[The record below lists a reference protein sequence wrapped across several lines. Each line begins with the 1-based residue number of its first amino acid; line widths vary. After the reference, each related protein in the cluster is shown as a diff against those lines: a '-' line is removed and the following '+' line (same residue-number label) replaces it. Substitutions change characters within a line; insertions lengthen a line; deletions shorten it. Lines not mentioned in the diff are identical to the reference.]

1 MSSTATTYINPAVKY
16 NQQKTLQKRGEQKA
30 KVDNPWMAAINSF
43 KPINTIFS
51 KQQNTA
57 TTKTPL
63 KENKYSKIIKKTPV
77 GLQGVTLIE
86 GKKTTPQ
93 SPFGTV
99 STKTTASS
107 SQSSTGQ
114 SSSSSSG
121 GGGSS
126 GSTSSSSLKTTQK
139 QYKGSSLP
147 DSSDERDYYYN
158 PHIYSRKDSRFKEQ
172 IQQSTYYIEGFQE
185 AIAVETYPDG
195 LIHRYFTAMSIDCDK
210 NDIVTT
216 ATLNCPYSQQLMKY
230 WIPGQQS
237 CSIYGGTYDKELL
250 FRGRLREV
258 EQNGYEIILT
268 FENAAW
274 KLKQNISSK
283 LYKELEGKEVEYA
296 VKRIFKEAGIKYHVN
311 LTGIPSIDKYKL
323 DEECSVKLNDETVE
337 CVPELTDVIKSLQ
350 KSDMYNDYATQ
361 TDDIIS
367 VSQEYDK
374 QQMQKLSNIMDSSN
388 RHTRNKLRT
397 NWTLNENINL
407 RDAVKIHDPEELQQ
421 LSDDLIGKPHYPQE
435 DDTYFDVL
443 SSIASAIDAHM
454 YMVKDTCYFISFPVL
469 FLMDR
474 EESGLDEEPILIDFW
489 MQEDGSFNFDVNQY
503 GFYTTVVVNYR
514 HGSVIAENED
524 LVRVFGQM
532 PIVYDEKDLSKTQA
546 EAKAQAY
553 LSAHIRDFGMTVKVT
568 VLHTGKIQVGSFIK
582 LRNPQ
587 TMSEN
592 LYYVYG
598 ISTSWDGD
606 NGTFKSDLDLRYGP
620 ENPDNPEVPEYGV
633 QAVSGDDVN
642 GGDSIQNTNFNSSTN
657 QPKTVQEAA
666 KQAIKS
672 SNPLDAAA
680 EAAMWV
686 ASHIT
691 YQCYAD
697 FHRPPECVLSAR
709 YANCSDG
716 SRLVAAMCACFN
728 IYIDLVWIHGSYV
741 NKQGKRIK
749 VGHVFN
755 RVGSTDVDW
764 CQFEFFG
771 IKKSNIG
778 LNTHSGQGIPQL
790 AQTTY
795 PKLPPLINKA
805 NFSCSGK

>member
-1 MSSTATTYINPAVKY
+1 MSSTATTYISPTRKKVAGS
-16 NQQKTLQKRGEQKA
+16 KTVVGQGGVVSKQTIYE
-30 KVDNPWMAAINSF
+30 AATSSF
-43 KPINTIFS
+43 KNGFGGLLWLTNPQA
-51 KQQNTA
+51 K
-57 TTKTPL
+57 
-63 KENKYSKIIKKTPV
+63 KKT
-77 GLQGVTLIE
+77 QY
-86 GKKTTPQ
+86 
-93 SPFGTV
+93 
-99 STKTTASS
+99 
-107 SQSSTGQ
+107 SSTGASRDNTTKKTSKYRIFKQ
-114 SSSSSSG
+114 PTVKGIKTSSNNTKTSSTSSSKSSSSSS
-121 GGGSS
+121 
-126 GSTSSSSLKTTQK
+126 SSSSNNSSTSKSSK
-139 QYKGSSLP
+139 SSAKEDESKYKGSALP
-147 DSSDERDYYYN
+147 NSSDERDYYYN

-172 IQQSTYYIEGFQE
+172 IEQSTYYIEGFNE
-185 AIAVETYPDG
+185 AIAIESYPDG
-195 LIHRYFTAMSIDCDK
+195 LIHRYFTAMSIDSDK

-237 CSIYGGTYDKELL
+237 VSIYGGTFDKELL

-258 EQNGYEIILT
+258 QQNGYEIILT

-274 KLKQNISSK
+274 KLKQTISSK

-311 LTGIPSIDKYKL
+311 LTGIPNISNYKL
-323 DEECSVKLNDETVE
+323 DEECSVKLNDDTVE

-350 KSDMYNDYATQ
+350 SSDMYNDYATK
-361 TDDIIS
+361 TDDTIT
-367 VSQEYDK
+367 VSEKYAKQE
-374 QQMQKLSNIMDSSN
+374 MQKLDNIFGEKN
-388 RHTRNKLRT
+388 KHKRNKLRT

-407 RDAVKIHDPEELQQ
+407 KDVQKIHDPEDLQA
-421 LSDDLIGKPHYPQE
+421 LSDDLLGKPHYPQE

-474 EESGLDEEPILIDFW
+474 SESGLDEEPLLIDFW
-489 MQEDGSFNFDVNQY
+489 MQEDDSFEFDVNQY

-514 HGSVIAENED
+514 NGSVIAENED
-524 LVRVFGQM
+524 LIRVYGQM
-532 PIVYDEKDLSKTQA
+532 PIIYNEPNLTKTQA

-553 LSAHIRDFGMTVKVT
+553 LSAHIRDFGMTIKVT

-587 TMSEN
+587 TLSEN

-620 ENPDNPEVPEYGV
+620 ENPDNPEIPEYGV
-633 QAVSGDDVN
+633 QATSGDEVN
-642 GGDSIQNTNFNSSTN
+642 GLTPSLDSSSG
-657 QPKTVQEAA
+657 QPKSVQEAA
-666 KQAIKS
+666 QQAIKS
-672 SNPLDAAA
+672 SNPVDAAA

-686 ASHIT
+686 AEHIT

-697 FHRPPECVLSAR
+697 FHRPPECVLSAG

-728 IYIDLVWIHGSYV
+728 IYIDLVWIHGYDSL
-741 NKQGKRIK
+741 KKK
-749 VGHVFN
+749 EAGHVFN
-755 RVGSTDVDW
+755 RVGNTDIDW
-764 CQFEFFG
+764 CRFEFYG

-778 LNTHSGQGIPQL
+778 LNTHSGGGVPQR

-795 PKLPPLINKA
+795 PKLPPLTNNA
-805 NFSCSGK
+805 NYSCSGK